1 MVKRNVGNYC
11 AVPLQYN
18 TTASGVYHEEAKE

>member
-1 MVKRNVGNYC
+1 MSEIYC